1 MRIQETSHNTSFC
14 YGLIVTNIET
24 ETNRCRFFNKKIS
37 AIHQVNQYSVGRDEE
52 AVISNGF
59 LSIRWLVLFFLLN
72 NWACRP
78 LVRHLSLSVYLL

>member
-37 AIHQVNQYSVGRDEE
+37 AIHQINQYSVGKEQE
-52 AVISNGF
+52 TLFSNGF
-59 LSIRWLVLFFLLN
+59 FIY
-72 NWACRP
+72 P
-78 LVRHLSLSVYLL
+78 LVSSIFPVEQLETFARHLSLSVYLL